1 MSYLRNIGSMATRF
15 LSALFG
21 GDRRGES
28 TSSAVARKA
37 MQGRRQY
44 IILEALIDLGASFFG
59 ERHHCANNLEDDHV
73 MTPASKGCPNE

>member
-1 MSYLRNIGSMATRF
+1 MTYWRNLGSMATRF

-37 MQGRRQY
+37 MQGRRGY
-44 IILEALIDLGASFFG
+44 IVLEALIDLLFAAFAGQ
-59 ERHHCANNLEDDHV
+59 RHHCANNVEGV
-73 MTPASKGCPNE
+73 GG